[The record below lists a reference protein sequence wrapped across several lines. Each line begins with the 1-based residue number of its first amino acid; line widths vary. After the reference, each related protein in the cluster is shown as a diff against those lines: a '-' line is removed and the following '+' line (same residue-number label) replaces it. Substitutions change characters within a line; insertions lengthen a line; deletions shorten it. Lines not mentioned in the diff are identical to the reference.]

1 MMHISRAGVRAV
13 LLCAAAIPGISAS
26 DAAGSRYAWPE
37 PRYKVRVEEGAKIPM
52 RDGVR
57 LATDLY
63 FPVEAGNRIPVI
75 LIRTPYN
82 KAPYREQKSAARQ
95 FAGQGYVVAVQDTR
109 GRHASEGEF
118 TAFAGDVTDGYDTTD
133 WLSRQPWSNGKVGT
147 YGCSY
152 VGDVQILQAELRHP
166 NLTAMIPQA
175 AGSSV
180 GAAGD
185 RYYYFGARKAGNMDL
200 ASALGWFS
208 NEGNKVRGQAP
219 PKVPDSKLR
228 QFWGTLPLLGMVA
241 RAGGAPSDWD
251 DMVSREL
258 TDPWWDQFGYLK
270 GKERFNVPALHIGS
284 WYDFGVAEVLLEFN
298 LLRTNAETALARD
311 NQFAVISPTN
321 HCQSET
327 GTTEYTLVG
336 ARELGDARYEY
347 YSLYL
352 KWFDHWLK
360 GIDNGVTK
368 MPKVMLYVMGKNLW
382 RGEQEWPLART
393 RYTRYYLHSDGHAN
407 GRSGTGSLTT
417 TQPRNEPA
425 DGYTYDP
432 GKPVPSRG
440 GPICCTGD
448 PHADGSYD
456 QSEIEARPDVLVYS
470 TPVLKEG
477 IEVTGPLKAVLYVSS
492 SAKDTD
498 FTAKLVDV
506 YPDGKAYNVQ
516 EGILRARHREGFDKK
531 VWMKTGE
538 VYEVPVDLE
547 ATSNFFGPGH
557 RIRVEI
563 SSSNF
568 PRFDRNLNTGGKNY
582 DETSWVVAQNRIHH
596 SAAHASYILLPVIGQ
611 APSTADRRTGQQP
624 EPLRSS
630 AAPRGSRRIDGGL

>member
-1 MMHISRAGVRAV
+1 MRIEFLAFCAV
-13 LLCAAAIPGISAS
+13 LISPLCGSAV
-26 DAAGSRYAWPE
+26 WPE
-37 PRYKVRVEEGAKIPM
+37 PKFKVRREDNVKIPM

-57 LATDLY
+57 LSTDLY
-63 FPVEAGNRIPVI
+63 FPLGEDGKLPVI

-82 KAPYREQKSAARQ
+82 KAPYSDQKSAAYQ
-95 FAGQGYVVAVQDTR
+95 FAGQGYIVAVQDTR
-109 GRHASEGEF
+109 GRYTSEGEY

-133 WLSRQPWSNGKVGT
+133 WLSKQSWSSGKIGT

-152 VGDVQILQAELRHP
+152 VGDVQILQAQLRHP

-175 AGSSV
+175 AGSSI

-185 RYYYFGARKAGNMDL
+185 RYYYFGARKAGNMDF
-200 ASALGWFS
+200 ASGLGWFS
-208 NEGNKVRGQAP
+208 NEGNKDRSKPAP
-219 PKVPDSKLR
+219 RIPDSKLR
-228 QFWGTLPLLGMVA
+228 QVWGTLPLVGMVA

-251 DMVSREL
+251 DMASREL

-270 GKERFNVPALHIGS
+270 GNEKFDVPALHIGS

-298 LLRTNAETALARD
+298 LLRTNAVSARGRD

-327 GTTEYTLVG
+327 GTTEHTVVG
-336 ARELGDARYEY
+336 GRDVGDARLEY
-347 YSLYL
+347 YALYL

-360 GIDNGVTK
+360 GIDNAVEQ
-368 MPKVMLYVMGKNLW
+368 MPKVQLYVMGRGAW

-393 RYTRYYLHSDGHAN
+393 QYTRYYLHSDGHAN
-407 GRSGTGSLTT
+407 SRAGTGTLSIAPPDEEL
-417 TQPRNEPA
+417 A
-425 DGYTYDP
+425 DRYTYDP
-432 GKPVPSRG
+432 ADPAPSRG

-456 QSEIEARPDVLVYS
+456 QSEVEARRDVLVYS
-470 TPVLKEG
+470 TPALKQG
-477 IEVTGPLKAVLYVSS
+477 IEVTGPLKAVLYVAS

-516 EGILRARHREGFDKK
+516 EGVLRARFREGFTKK
-531 VWMKTGE
+531 VWMKAGE
-538 VYEVPVDLE
+538 VYEVPIDLE
-547 ATSNFFGPGH
+547 ATSNYFGPGH
-557 RIRVEI
+557 RIRLEV

-568 PRFDRNLNTGGKNY
+568 PRFDRNLNTGGNNY
-582 DETSWVVAQNRIHH
+582 DETSWVKADNAIYH
-596 SAAHASYILLPVIGQ
+596 AEKHASYVLLPVI
-611 APSTADRRTGQQP
+611 P
-624 EPLRSS
+624 EK
-630 AAPRGSRRIDGGL
+630 

>member
-1 MMHISRAGVRAV
+1 MRITQ
-13 LLCAAAIPGISAS
+13 LLACSAIAAAALISLPVRSQTSAPRTS
-26 DAAGSRYAWPE
+26 WPE
-37 PRYKVRVEEGAKIPM
+37 AKYKVRLEESVKIPM
-52 RDGVR
+52 RDGVK
-57 LATDLY
+57 LSTDLY
-63 FPVEAGNRIPVI
+63 FPVDAGGKLPVI

-82 KAPYREQKSAARQ
+82 KAPYHDSKSVAHH
-95 FAGQGYVVAVQDTR
+95 FAGQGYIVAVQDTR
-109 GRHASEGEF
+109 GRYTSEGDY
-118 TAFAGDVTDGYDTTD
+118 TAFLGDVTDGYDTTD
-133 WLSRQPWSNGKVGT
+133 WLSKQSWSTGKIGT

-175 AGSSV
+175 AGSSI
-180 GAAGD
+180 GAAGN
-185 RYYYFGARKAGNMDL
+185 RYYYFGARKAGNMDF
-200 ASALGWFS
+200 ASGLGWFS
-208 NEGNKVRGQAP
+208 NEGNKDRTKPAP
-219 PKVPDSKLR
+219 RIPDSKLR
-228 QFWGTLPLLGMVA
+228 QVWGTLPLLGMVQ

-251 DMVSREL
+251 DMVSRDL

-298 LLRTNAETALARD
+298 LLRTNAESAVARD

-327 GTTEYTLVG
+327 GTTEHTVVG
-336 ARELGDARYEY
+336 GRPLGDARFEY
-347 YSLYL
+347 YALYL

-368 MPKVMLYVMGKNLW
+368 MPKVMLYVMGRNAW

-393 RYTRYYLHSDGHAN
+393 KYTRYYLHSDGHAN
-407 GRSGTGSLTT
+407 TRSGTGALSVAPPG
-417 TQPRNEPA
+417 QEPP
-425 DGYTYDP
+425 DSYTYDP

-456 QSEIEARPDVLVYS
+456 QSEIETRSDVLVYT

-477 IEVTGPLKAVLYVSS
+477 VEVTGPIQAVLYASS

-506 YPDGKAYNVQ
+506 YPDGTAYNVQ
-516 EGILRARHREGFDKK
+516 EGILRARYREGFTKK
-531 VWMKTGE
+531 VWMKSGE
-538 VYEVPVDLE
+538 VYEIPVDLE
-547 ATSNFFGPGH
+547 ATSNYFGPGH

-568 PRFDRNLNTGGKNY
+568 PRFDRNLNTGENNY
-582 DETSWVVAQNRIHH
+582 DETKWVPAENQIHH
-596 SAAHASYILLPVIGQ
+596 SHAHASYILLPVI
-611 APSTADRRTGQQP
+611 PQP
-624 EPLRSS
+624 
-630 AAPRGSRRIDGGL
+630 